1 MSNHQERFCF
11 SGVTLYRSC
20 RIPCRLVCCFSILI
34 LILLWMNKLWFMFL
48 PFILSFGR
56 ATGFVP
62 SSILD
67 LYVFLSSRQDISH
80 LDDFILHQVF
90 VRVGDLQPTDECSGN
105 HVVIAAIHQG
115 HLALKIT
122 DDSFI

>member
-1 MSNHQERFCF
+1 
-11 SGVTLYRSC
+11 
-20 RIPCRLVCCFSILI
+20 
-34 LILLWMNKLWFMFL
+34 MFL

-90 VRVGDLQPTDECSGN
+90 IRVGDLQPTDERSGSL
-105 HVVIAAIHQG
+105 IAAIHQG